1 MWKNFINDVKWGIKE
16 GCRLAI
22 IAWKFR
28 LGIDK

>member
-1 MWKNFINDVKWGIKE
+1 MWKNLVEDAKLGIKE

-22 IAWKFR
+22 IAWRYR

>member
-1 MWKNFINDVKWGIKE
+1 MWKDFIKDAKLGIKE